1 MFVTLLIILLGAA
14 SLLVWAEIV
23 QRWWQN
29 QPVLEAVPRCS
40 SPWLPL
46 ASVVAGVYIILLAVT
61 SNPVEVQIEQVQ
73 QGAAFG
79 AFEILIA
86 LVLLTGGFRTP
97 LRDVGLRL
105 TNLRRQ
111 VAEGTL
117 ACLASLLPVYTIM
130 LATYW
135 LRTLE
140 NEHPFLKLLRE
151 DPSLVNA
158 AWMLLA
164 AVMIAPLREELL
176 FRVMLQ
182 DGLARRIG
190 AAPAIGIVAVLF
202 CLVHGFPDSLAL
214 FPLALILGY
223 VYHQRQSAVAVIVTH
238 ALFNLANLVVL
249 LLSPEVSP

>member
-111 VAEGTL
+111 VAEGTF

-130 LATYW
+130 LATFW

-140 NEHPFLKLLRE
+140 NEHAFLKLLRE
-151 DPSLVNA
+151 DPSPVNA
-158 AWMLLA
+158 AWMMLA
-164 AVMIAPLREELL
+164 AVIIAPVREELL